1 MEQAFDY
8 ALAPSLGHRATL
20 GLILLAA
27 DETLEHEIR
36 SVLGEQDGVALHC
49 SRVPSAP
56 DVSRESLAMME
67 SQLPAAAA
75 LLPDTDF
82 DVIGYG
88 CTSGTSVIGA
98 AKVVQMVQS
107 GRRTAGVT
115 DPLTALIAACNH
127 LNLHNIALLTP
138 YVIEVSQ
145 GLRDVLADAGVA
157 TPVYGSFNE
166 AEEAR
171 VTRIDAPSLI
181 HAATTLGQSP
191 DVDAVFLSCTNLRT
205 LDVID
210 ALEAELNIPVLSSN
224 QVLAWHM
231 AEATGAPLAGDAPGR
246 VLRMV
251 RG

>member
-1 MEQAFDY
+1 MAQAFDY
-8 ALAPSLGHRATL
+8 ALAPSLGHRAML

-36 SVLGEQDGVALHC
+36 SVLGVQDGVAPHC

-98 AKVVQMVQS
+98 AKVVKMVQS
-107 GRRTAGVT
+107 GRRTAAVT

-171 VTRIDAPSLI
+171 VTRIDASSLI

-205 LDVID
+205 LDVLPLI
-210 ALEAELNIPVLSSN
+210 AAQIGKPVLSSN
-224 QVLAWHM
+224 QVLIWQM
-231 AEATGAPLAGDAPGR
+231 ARLAGIRLDLARFGPA
-246 VLRMV
+246 L
-251 RG
+251 